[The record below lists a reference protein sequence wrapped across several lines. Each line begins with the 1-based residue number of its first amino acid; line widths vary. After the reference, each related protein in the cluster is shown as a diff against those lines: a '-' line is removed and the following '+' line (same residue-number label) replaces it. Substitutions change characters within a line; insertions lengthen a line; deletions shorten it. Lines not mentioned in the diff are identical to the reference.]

1 MINMCKTAL
10 AMLASL
16 ALTATLEVHVG
27 YVVYLKNTVT
37 PIILFPRWI
46 LVPSYDIPAMT

>member
-1 MINMCKTAL
+1 MCKTAL

-37 PIILFPRWI
+37 PILFPRGI
-46 LVPSYDIPAMT
+46 LVPSYDMIL

>member
-1 MINMCKTAL
+1 MCKIAL

-16 ALTATLEVHVG
+16 ALTATLVVG

-37 PIILFPRWI
+37 PTLPIMD
-46 LVPSYDIPAMT
+46 SST